1 MVKTARRLVF
11 RAIKDV
17 DWESLALPA
26 ELGPTEV
33 LVRTG
38 CTVISAGTEVAVYSG
53 THIGYSIPGAKYPHM
68 PYYPGF
74 AAAGTV
80 EAVGSAVT
88 TLAPGDRV
96 MGKTGHQDWVVV
108 DIEQEN
114 LDRIPD
120 GVSSEAA
127 CLGRL
132 GTVSMQ
138 SVRLAGLKLGEHVAV
153 FGQGL
158 FGQFALQVASLDG
171 AVTAIAVDVL
181 DSRLEIARRHGA
193 THVVNPSRED
203 VGERIATITEG
214 HGVDVAIEATGD
226 QHVINDCLRAAAW
239 LGRVILL
246 GSPRGRVEIDPYT
259 DIHSKGVAVIGAHSD
274 TTASEANIFHRW
286 TDGAHRGLVL
296 ELLRQGRLEA
306 DGLITTRVPADEAP
320 SMYPALMNHPE
331 DHLGVIIQWDDAP

>member
-1 MVKTARRLVF
+1 MVNTARRLVF
-11 RAIKDV
+11 RAIKEV
-17 DWESLALPA
+17 DWEPLALPT
-26 ELGPTEV
+26 ELQPTEV
-33 LVRTG
+33 LVRTAR
-38 CTVISAGTEVAVYSG
+38 TVISAGTEIAVYSG
-53 THIGYSIPGAKYPHM
+53 THIGYSIPGAQYPHM

-108 DIEQEN
+108 DIAREN
-114 LDRIPD
+114 LDCIPE
-120 GVSSEAA
+120 GVSFEAA

-132 GTVSMQ
+132 ATVSMQ
-138 SVRLAGLKLGEHVAV
+138 SIRLAGVKLGEHVAV

-158 FGQFALQVASLDG
+158 LGQFACQMASVDG

-203 VGERIATITEG
+203 LAERIAAATEG
-214 HGVDVAIEATGD
+214 QGVDVAIEATGD
-226 QHVINDCLRAAAW
+226 PLVINDALHVAAW

-246 GSPRGRVEIDPYT
+246 GSPRGRLEIDPYT
-259 DIHSKGVAVIGAHSD
+259 DIHSKGVTVIGAHSN
-274 TTASEANIFHRW
+274 TTAREANVFHRW
-286 TDGAHRGLVL
+286 TDGAHRRLVL